1 MEADYVIV
9 GAGAAG
15 CVLAARLSEDP
26 TISVLLLESGGRG
39 RHLLLRI
46 PKAFY
51 LTMQHPEY
59 AYFYPTGSVSPGGP
73 DEVWLRGKGLG
84 GSTAVNGMMYIRGWA
99 ADYDRL
105 AAAGDP
111 GWGWAGMLPVFRA
124 MEDHELGASL
134 LRGVGGPLHV
144 SVTAVADPVVAAM
157 LRSATAAGLAD
168 VDDFNASDA
177 ERIGRTP
184 VTIHRGVRI
193 SAATAFLRP
202 ARRRRNLTVLD
213 RTHVGHVTLEGGRAV
228 GVVARRCGERLAVR
242 ARREVILAAGSI
254 ESPQLL
260 ERSGIGDPVVL
271 TRAGV
276 EPRVESPHVGERLLE
291 HRGMTVQARLRPGL
305 GLNRRLNT
313 LPRQLFAGAGYVLTR
328 RGPVATGPYDL
339 VGQLRSAPGE
349 PRPDVQILLT
359 PMSLDLGR
367 TRLRL
372 ARHAGMMIQGYQ
384 LRPTTPSAVHI
395 RSADPAD
402 PPVIEARYLETELDR
417 TVTGR
422 ILARLRGMMAEGPL
436 ADLVIGE
443 DAPGPDVVTPE
454 QAVEYA
460 RATGIGIYHAVG
472 SCAMGPNDDGCR
484 RRPPAGTWR
493 AWIARGGRLGIPG
506 HSIRQHRRADD
517 GAGLARRGPRRRRGL
532 TRTPPHP
539 TRDDLD
545 DCWPNVAHRARPR
558 TWPPPGCG
566 RGSPHNCADRPART
580 FSPWRRSTTTSP
592 ATPSGSGWPSTT
604 QDAVTAAGLHL
615 PNLAELLSAAVPAA

>member
-228 GVVARRCGERLAVR
+228 GVVARRGGERLAVR

-313 LPRQLFAGAGYVLTR
+313 LPRQLCAGAGYVLTR

-359 PMSLDLGR
+359 PMSLDLG
-367 TRLRL
+367 T
-372 ARHAGMMIQGYQ
+372 
-384 LRPTTPSAVHI
+384 
-395 RSADPAD
+395 DPATARQARRDDD
-402 PPVIEARYLETELDR
+402 PGVPAPADDAERRPHPL
-417 TVTGR
+417 GR
-422 ILARLRGMMAEGPL
+422 SRGPAGHRGPL
-436 ADLVIGE
+436 PRDRARPNGHR
-443 DAPGPDVVTPE
+443 ANPGS
-454 QAVEYA
+454 AA
-460 RATGIGIYHAVG
+460 G
-472 SCAMGPNDDGCR
+472 DDGR
-484 RRPPAGTWR
+484 GT
-493 AWIARGGRLGIPG
+493 ARGSGD
-506 HSIRQHRRADD
+506 RR
-517 GAGLARRGPRRRRGL
+517 GGPGPRRR
-532 TRTPPHP
+532 HP
-539 TRDDLD
+539 GAGRRVCPRD
-545 DCWPNVAHRARPR
+545 R
-558 TWPPPGCG
+558 
-566 RGSPHNCADRPART
+566 DR
-580 FSPWRRSTTTSP
+580 
-592 ATPSGSGWPSTT
+592 
-604 QDAVTAAGLHL
+604 HL
-615 PNLAELLSAAVPAA
+615 PRRGVLRDGPQR

>member
-15 CVLAARLSEDP
+15 CVLAARLCEDP

-39 RHLLLRI
+39 RHPLLRI
-46 PKAFY
+46 PKGFY

-134 LRGVGGPLHV
+134 LQGVGGPLHV
-144 SVTAVADPVVAAM
+144 SVTAGADPVVAAMLRAATAASVLGGAGGRCQGAVRALADPVVAAM

-168 VDDFNASDA
+168 VDDVNASDA

-184 VTIHRGVRI
+184 RTIHRGVRI

-242 ARREVILAAGSI
+242 ARREGILAAGSI

-276 EPRVESPHVGERLLE
+276 EPRVESPHVGERLLAD
-291 HRGMTVQARLRPGL
+291 RGMTVQAGLRPGQ
-305 GLNRRLNT
+305 R
-313 LPRQLFAGAGYVLTR
+313 
-328 RGPVATGPYDL
+328 
-339 VGQLRSAPGE
+339 
-349 PRPDVQILLT
+349 
-359 PMSLDLGR
+359 
-367 TRLRL
+367 
-372 ARHAGMMIQGYQ
+372 
-384 LRPTTPSAVHI
+384 
-395 RSADPAD
+395 
-402 PPVIEARYLETELDR
+402 
-417 TVTGR
+417 
-422 ILARLRGMMAEGPL
+422 
-436 ADLVIGE
+436 
-443 DAPGPDVVTPE
+443 
-454 QAVEYA
+454 
-460 RATGIGIYHAVG
+460 
-472 SCAMGPNDDGCR
+472 
-484 RRPPAGTWR
+484 
-493 AWIARGGRLGIPG
+493 
-506 HSIRQHRRADD
+506 
-517 GAGLARRGPRRRRGL
+517 
-532 TRTPPHP
+532 
-539 TRDDLD
+539 
-545 DCWPNVAHRARPR
+545 
-558 TWPPPGCG
+558 
-566 RGSPHNCADRPART
+566 
-580 FSPWRRSTTTSP
+580 
-592 ATPSGSGWPSTT
+592 
-604 QDAVTAAGLHL
+604 
-615 PNLAELLSAAVPAA
+615 